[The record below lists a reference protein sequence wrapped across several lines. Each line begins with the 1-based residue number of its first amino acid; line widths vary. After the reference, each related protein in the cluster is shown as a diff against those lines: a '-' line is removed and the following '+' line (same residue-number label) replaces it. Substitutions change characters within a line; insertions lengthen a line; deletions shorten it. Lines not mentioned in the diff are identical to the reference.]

1 MSSHRF
7 TVGLGMLLT
16 AALAGAQTLQM
27 PKVEIES
34 DAKADFTAFKTF
46 RWKDSQVPADNPVVH
61 TSTTVYVERGLTA
74 KGLTKKTDGDA
85 DLQVRYYTAKDESI
99 KGTGSQQSVPLAGN
113 PTSASTHVD
122 FSKQTSGLLVLELYR
137 SSDMVLVWKGSTVT
151 PAVDKNRLDTEVA
164 TAVRRLMAKYPPKPP
179 SK

>member
-1 MSSHRF
+1 MSRHRSPA
-7 TVGLGMLLT
+7 VLGILLSAT
-16 AALAGAQTLQM
+16 LAGAQTIQM

-34 DAKADFTAFKTF
+34 DAKTDFTAFKTF

-61 TSTTVYVERGLTA
+61 TSTTVYVERGLAA
-74 KGLTKKTDGDA
+74 KGLTKKTEGEA

-99 KGTGSQQSVPLAGN
+99 KGTGHQESVPLAGN
-113 PTSASTHVD
+113 PTSSSTHVD

-164 TAVRRLMAKYPPKPP
+164 TAVRRLMAKYPPKPAV
-179 SK
+179 K